1 MNRLRLGL
9 ALAGFVAALLA
20 VSLGDERVGWAAIAL
35 LVGSLIVRL
44 LHKRYGQKDTDAPSG
59 ENDSM

>member
-9 ALAGFVAALLA
+9 ALVGFAAALLA

-35 LVGSLIVRL
+35 LVASLIVRL
-44 LHKRYGQKDTDAPSG
+44 LQQRTAQKKDNAQSDR
-59 ENDSM
+59 NDSV

>member
-9 ALAGFVAALLA
+9 ALAGFAAALLA
-20 VSLGDERVGWAAIAL
+20 VSLGDQRVGWVAIAL
-35 LVGSLIVRL
+35 LMGSLLVRL
-44 LHKRYGQKDTDAPSG
+44 LQKRSHKEDIDARSD